1 MTSEPQSTPLD
12 ASIFQLQSHPLR
24 EGMSSEM
31 HSRKLPPLSAPARL
45 MQVVVVVG
53 ESEADEEWVRL
64 SDLCRQAG
72 SAPERGKYVSCAIGE
87 FHLIWERH
95 TEFSSYMFIKP
106 GAYESPFDPSVF
118 GALRRDWKFEMP
130 RNVIRATQLAVA
142 ASEDPAAVRDNFIQN
157 DLVVCDL
164 ADGAARMWADFRIHP
179 GGFGR
184 VLIVDKGMGAE
195 SALIVQRLQELGNY
209 RNMAL
214 LGLPV
219 AQRLTPTVSD
229 LEKRLSRLAG
239 EIAAG
244 TSPDDD
250 VLQDLSQLSAELA
263 ALVSETRYRM
273 SASSAYSE
281 ISQDRLQ
288 SLRVGR
294 VRGYQ
299 TLGDFTDRRLLP
311 AVRTCISF
319 SGRLEDLSQRVAWTS
334 ALLRTRVDTA
344 LSRQNRDLLASMD
357 RRTDLQLRLQLTV
370 EGLSVVA
377 ISYYV
382 VGLTGYA
389 ARGLE
394 SVFAPI
400 KHDLLVAIATPLI
413 VIGVWWGMRR
423 LRSRL
428 HGTEPH

>member
-1 MTSEPQSTPLD
+1 MTIEPDSGPSQTAVPT
-12 ASIFQLQSHPLR
+12 LQNHPLR

-53 ESEADEEWVRL
+53 ESEADEEWARL
-64 SDLCRQAG
+64 SALCRRAG
-72 SAPERGKYVSCAIGE
+72 SMPERGKYVSCAIGE

-106 GAYESPFDPSVF
+106 GPYDSPFNPSAF
-118 GALRRDWKFEMP
+118 GAIQRDWLFDIP
-130 RNVIRATQLAVA
+130 GNVIRATQLALT
-142 ASEDPAAVRDNFIQN
+142 STEDPAVVRDHFIQN

-179 GGFGR
+179 DGFGR
-184 VLIVDKGMGAE
+184 VLIVDKDMGGE
-195 SALIVQRLQELGNY
+195 SALVVQRLQELGNY

-219 AQRLTPTVSD
+219 AQRLTPMVSD
-229 LEKRLSRLAG
+229 LERRLSALAG

-244 TSPDDD
+244 ASDDD
-250 VLQDLSQLSAELA
+250 EMLHHLSQLSAELA
-263 ALVSETRYRM
+263 ALVSDTRYRM
-273 SASSAYSE
+273 SASSAYAD

-311 AVRTCISF
+311 AVRTCVSF
-319 SGRLEDLSQRVAWTS
+319 SERLEDLSQRVAWTS

-377 ISYYV
+377 ISYYF

-394 SVFAPI
+394 SIYAPI
-400 KHDLLVAIATPLI
+400 QHDLLVAIATPMI
-413 VIGVWWGMRR
+413 VLGVWLGMRR
-423 LRSRL
+423 LRRGL
-428 HGTEPH
+428 HGKDVH